1 VRYAA
6 ALLGL
11 ASAAVSA
18 YWLAGGTAGLET
30 VGGGIERLG
39 RERSGAALAALSV
52 VVLVKLAVA
61 ALALRLRG
69 RLRVA
74 GLVAGVGL
82 AVYGALL
89 VATGAL
95 ALAGAFGTPDDEHA
109 LRWHV
114 FFWDPW
120 FLLWGLALA
129 FAARSAD

>member
-1 VRYAA
+1 VKYAA
-6 ALLGL
+6 ALLGF

-18 YWLAGGTAGLET
+18 YWLAGGTVGLDT
-30 VGGGIERLG
+30 VGGEIERLG
-39 RERSGAALAALSV
+39 RERSGAAVAVLAAV
-52 VVLVKLAVA
+52 VVVKLAVA
-61 ALALRLRG
+61 ALALSLRG
-69 RLRVA
+69 RLRV
-74 GLVAGVGL
+74 VARVVGL
-82 AVYGALL
+82 GLALYGALL

-95 ALAGAFGTPDDEHA
+95 ALAGAFGAPDDPHA